1 MANIRSAEKQRR
13 QAEKHKERNRAGKSR
28 LRSAL
33 KKSRSAAAEG
43 TATTSRSRTGFS
55 EIDKAA
61 KKGVIKNNTASRY
74 KSRLSAAAKTHGRGE
89 VDSHRTALPTFR
101 RRVPAPIFFH
111 EPAASGHRR
120 ARDPAQPSW
129 TGSDRRQ

>member
-33 KKSRSAAAEG
+33 KKARTAVVDG
-43 TATTSRSRTGFS
+43 TVDDMTISTGFS

-61 KKGVIKNNTASRY
+61 KKGVIKVNTANRY
-74 KSRLSAAAKTHGRGE
+74 KARLSAAA
-89 VDSHRTALPTFR
+89 
-101 RRVPAPIFFH
+101 
-111 EPAASGHRR
+111 RR
-120 ARDPAQPSW
+120 AAAK
-129 TGSDRRQ
+129 